1 MTREVV
7 EMELSLAENIRA
19 FRKERRLTQEQFAE
33 AMGVTVGSVYK
44 WETGQTTPELS
55 MLVEIADFFDTSM
68 DVLLGYRVKDNRA
81 DALMKRLA
89 DYCRVRNREALNEA
103 EKALK
108 KYPNSFEVVHGCAQ
122 VYAFFGVGSK
132 DHAET
137 RRALEL
143 VEQAKILISQNHNPK
158 INEQTI
164 SGEMASAW
172 MLLGEHEKSIEL
184 LKKNNAGGVYSD
196 AIGMVLAL
204 DLKRYEEAEQFLS
217 EALLLN
223 IIGLVDSVSGYAL
236 VLSHRKDYEAAKRM
250 LSGFIDYLR
259 QFKEGEKIDF
269 TDKTMASM
277 VIALAHV
284 YTLEGNME
292 EAKECLQKV
301 LAFVRQ
307 FDAAPDYGI
316 QTFRYPAFHQDA
328 VFSDGLGASASESI
342 DTQQRAY
349 PLRRR
354 YDSQP
359 LTFVCLSSGS
369 PPQGRQNTLPYNR
382 DRQRTKSRNTRI
394 STRKTGC
401 EYKEK
406 DRVKNFSPLQN

>member
-1 MTREVV
+1 
-7 EMELSLAENIRA
+7 MELSLAENIRA

-143 VEQAKILISQNHNPK
+143 FEQAKILISQNHNPK

-184 LKKNNAGGVYSD
+184 LKQNNAGGVYSD

-269 TDKTMASM
+269 TDKIMASM
-277 VIALAHV
+277 VIAMAHV
-284 YTLEGNME
+284 YTLEEKME
-292 EAKECLQKV
+292 EARECLREV

-328 VFSDGLGASASESI
+328 VFSDGLGASAAESI
-342 DTQQRAY
+342 ETLLNLLGNQK
-349 PLRRR
+349 
-354 YDSQP
+354 
-359 LTFVCLSSGS
+359 LS
-369 PPQGRQNTLPYNR
+369 
-382 DRQRTKSRNTRI
+382 KMWKEI
-394 STRKTGC
+394 SIH
-401 EYKEK
+401 E
-406 DRVKNFSPLQN
+406 Q

>member
-1 MTREVV
+1 MKLT
-7 EMELSLAENIRA
+7 LAENIRA
-19 FRKERRLTQEQFAE
+19 FRKERRLTQEQFSE
-33 AMGVTVGSVYK
+33 ALGVTVGSVYK
-44 WETGQTTPELS
+44 WESGQMTPELD
-55 MLVEIADFFDTSM
+55 MLINIADFFDISM
-68 DVLLGYRVKDNRA
+68 DALLGYKIKDNRA
-81 DALMKRLA
+81 DSLMKRLA

-143 VEQAKILISQNHNPK
+143 YEQARLLILQNHNPR

-172 MLLGEHEKSIEL
+172 MLLDEREKSIEL
-184 LKKNNAGGVYSD
+184 LKKNNAGGMCSD
-196 AIGMVLAL
+196 TIGMVLAL
-204 DLKRYEEAEQFLS
+204 DLKRYEEAEPFLS

-223 IIGLVDSVSGYAL
+223 LIGLVNSVSGYAL
-236 VLSHRKDYEAAKRM
+236 ILSHRKEYAAARKM

-259 QFKEGEKIDF
+259 QFKEGEKTDF
-269 TDKTMASM
+269 TDKIMASM
-277 VIALAHV
+277 VIAMAHV
-284 YTLEGNME
+284 YTLERKTE
-292 EAKECLQKV
+292 EAKECLRKV

-342 DTQQRAY
+342 DTLMNLLGNQK
-349 PLRRR
+349 
-354 YDSQP
+354 
-359 LTFVCLSSGS
+359 LS
-369 PPQGRQNTLPYNR
+369 
-382 DRQRTKSRNTRI
+382 DMW
-394 STRKTGC
+394 
-401 EYKEK
+401 KEIIVHE
-406 DRVKNFSPLQN
+406 R

>member
-1 MTREVV
+1 
-7 EMELSLAENIRA
+7 MELSLAENIRA

-143 VEQAKILISQNHNPK
+143 FEQAKILISQNHNPK

-269 TDKTMASM
+269 TDKIMASM

-307 FDAAPDYGI
+307 FDASPDYGI

-342 DTQQRAY
+342 DTLMNLLGNQK
-349 PLRRR
+349 
-354 YDSQP
+354 
-359 LTFVCLSSGS
+359 LS
-369 PPQGRQNTLPYNR
+369 
-382 DRQRTKSRNTRI
+382 DMW
-394 STRKTGC
+394 
-401 EYKEK
+401 KEIIVHE
-406 DRVKNFSPLQN
+406 R